1 MKHEDTG
8 EFQIRMDSFKMQ
20 LEDYAN
26 YIKNGSQYL
35 FPRWMVVTGCCN
47 LANAVQIVRDQ
58 FTENGLEEGKD
69 WFLFEDGNPKP
80 NAIYDLLY
88 DHNERIVVLN
98 QYKKLL
104 KGELSY
110 LFWKHLFES
119 SDPKAHDIYVPRDGK
134 NYYDANMLSAKEKY
148 YAEVNEGKRPNHF
161 KFTGCVVL
169 LTDATTY
176 DFYVTEN
183 KVPNEYI
190 NSLRARALLVMFE

>member
-1 MKHEDTG
+1 MKHEDTD
-8 EFQIRMDSFKMQ
+8 EFQIKIDSFKIL

-47 LANAVQIVRDQ
+47 LTNAVQMVRDQ

-88 DHNERIVVLN
+88 DHNGRIVVLN

-119 SDPKAHDIYVPRDGK
+119 PDPKAHDIYAPRDGK
-134 NYYDANMLSAKEKY
+134 NYYDANMLSPKEKY
-148 YAEVNEGKRPNHF
+148 FAEVNEGKRPNHF

-169 LTDATTY
+169 LTDVSANE
-176 DFYVTEN
+176 FYVKEN
-183 KVPNEYI
+183 QVPSNYI
-190 NSLRARALLVMFE
+190 TSLKNRALLVKFE